1 MASQSAKAVRLQNP
15 GEERSKRWERAQR
28 ILDAASDL
36 IQRWGYKKTTID
48 DIARMAG
55 VAKGTIYLHWKT
67 REDLFMALLLRES
80 IEASLDVLERINND
94 PEGMFLSNLM
104 KHGMY
109 VIMTRPL
116 AKALL
121 IQDTEMLGKLVRS
134 GQEDIGLISQQKMIA
149 GKGMVEL
156 LRSKGMLRNNH
167 SITTQMKM
175 YNAIFMGF
183 MMGNQY
189 LPDEL
194 QLSPEESAE
203 AMAETIRL
211 TLEPDE
217 PVAPQVLQ
225 EVKAS
230 WDQIVQQMNKLLNE
244 RLQKELDV

>member
-1 MASQSAKAVRLQNP
+1 MPSKRVEEVQGA
-15 GEERSKRWERAQR
+15 GEERSKRHERAQR
-28 ILDAASDL
+28 ILDAAANL

-67 REDLFMALLLRES
+67 REDLFTALLLRES
-80 IEASLDVLERINND
+80 IEAAVDILERINND
-94 PEGMFLSNLM
+94 PKGMFLSNLM

-116 AKALL
+116 AKALF
-121 IQDTEMLGKLVRS
+121 IRDVEVLGELVRS

-149 GKGMVEL
+149 GKGMLEL
-156 LRSKGMLRNNH
+156 LRSKGMLRTDQ
-167 SITTQMKM
+167 SIAVQMKM

-183 MMGNQY
+183 MTVNQY

-194 QLSPEESAE
+194 QLSLEESTE
-203 AMAETIRL
+203 SLAETIRL

-225 EVKAS
+225 EVKAI
-230 WDQIVQQMNKLLNE
+230 WDQLVEQMNKLLNE
-244 RLQKELDV
+244 RLQKEIEES